1 MLYLRGWVSTFDDLD
16 ILIDER
22 DYERVETVMNRLGKR
37 VIVPPNP
44 LYETRHFLNYRI
56 GDVKCDIMAGL
67 SIIHQGKPHYF
78 PYDENKYDLVKYQ
91 GRLYRL
97 GTSDDWCEYYRLMNR
112 NDKGKLIKNHRK
124 ERS

>member
-1 MLYLRGWVSTFDDLD
+1 MNQELRKLRVLDHIVEQFQKSSISYQIGGSCMLYLRGWVSTFDDLD

-56 GDVKCDIMAGL
+56 G
-67 SIIHQGKPHYF
+67 IIF
-78 PYDENKYDLVKYQ
+78 PMMRTN
-91 GRLYRL
+91 
-97 GTSDDWCEYYRLMNR
+97 TT
-112 NDKGKLIKNHRK
+112 
-124 ERS
+124 